1 MGAPGDIID
10 GRFELLE
17 RLGSGGMG
25 TVWRARDTVLGRE
38 VALKEMRASR
48 PGLSDRDREVL
59 RERALREGRAL
70 GRIRHPHV
78 VTIHQVVQL
87 PPDPDTGEVPQ
98 PWLVMELLPGRTLDD
113 LAAEAPLDPVETAR
127 LGRQVLSALRAAHAA
142 GVHHRDV
149 KPANIMLREDGSA
162 VLTDF
167 GIATLR
173 DAGTLTVTGQL
184 IGSPEYMAPER
195 VRGSDDDPASDLWS
209 LGLVLYAAVQ
219 GVSPLRRTTTF
230 GTLTA
235 VLEDAVPPATRSGPL
250 APVLSALLVR
260 EPRERPDPAQ
270 LDALLAAVENGRT
283 PRWARAT
290 VTAPDP
296 SAAGQGGAE
305 ARAGARPTATARS
318 RAMLVVA
325 VVAVVVAVVTTTALL
340 LALSEGGGDGPQATG
355 DPAHPGV
362 DVAAP
367 SAPAG
372 SGEPSRHPSRSP
384 SGSPSAGASASGVP
398 GRTDPSRSVAAPPD
412 AGPAGTWIAQL
423 ASVERSRGTTA
434 REQQAAAL
442 RARGLSGVRVLS
454 SDRFAALRPGYWVF
468 YVPDFATGREAVEY
482 CRSKGLVTRDSCVGR
497 YISNRSADF
506 VLQCYPTARGV
517 QPGSRCTRD

>member
-25 TVWRARDTVLGRE
+25 TVWRARDAVLGRE
-38 VALKEMRASR
+38 VALKEMRASH

-59 RERALREGRAL
+59 RERVLREACAL
-70 GRIRHPHV
+70 GRIHHPHV
-78 VTIHQVVQL
+78 VTIHQVVQS

-113 LAAEAPLDPVETAR
+113 RTAESPLDPVATAR
-127 LGRQVLSALRAAHAA
+127 LGRQVLSALCAAHAA

-209 LGLVLYAAVQ
+209 LGLVLYVAVQ

-235 VLEDAVPPATRSGPL
+235 VLEDPVPPAARSGPL

-283 PRWARAT
+283 PQWAGAT
-290 VTAPDP
+290 VTPPGP
-296 SAAGQGGAE
+296 SAPGQGAAE
-305 ARAGARPTATARS
+305 PRAGADPAAAGRS
-318 RAMLVVA
+318 RAALVVA
-325 VVAVVVAVVTTTALL
+325 VVAVVVAVITTTALF
-340 LALSEGGGDGPQATG
+340 LALSEGGGDGPRATG
-355 DPAHPGV
+355 DRARPAVG
-362 DVAAP
+362 AAA
-367 SAPAG
+367 S
-372 SGEPSRHPSRSP
+372 PSRPP
-384 SGSPSAGASASGVP
+384 SGPPSAGASASGVP
-398 GRTDPSRSVAAPPD
+398 GRTDPSRSAGAPPD

-423 ASVERSRGTTA
+423 ASVERSLGNTA

-468 YVPDFATGREAVEY
+468 YLPDFATGRAAVEY
-482 CRSKGLVTRDSCVGR
+482 CQSKGLVTRNSCVGR
-497 YISNRSADF
+497 YVSDDAADF
-506 VLQCYPTARGV
+506 VFQCYPTAGGV

>member
-10 GRFELLE
+10 ERFELLE

-25 TVWRARDTVLGRE
+25 TVWRARDAVLGRE

-59 RERALREGRAL
+59 RERVLREARAL
-70 GRIRHPHV
+70 GRIHHPHV

-113 LAAEAPLDPVETAR
+113 LTAESPLDPVATAR

-209 LGLVLYAAVQ
+209 LGLVLYVAVQ

-235 VLEDAVPPATRSGPL
+235 VLEDPVPPAARSGPL

-260 EPRERPDPAQ
+260 EPRERPGPDE

-283 PRWARAT
+283 PLWAGAT
-290 VTAPDP
+290 VTAPEP
-296 SAAGQGGAE
+296 SAPVQGAPE
-305 ARAGARPTATARS
+305 PRAGAGPATAGRS
-318 RAMLVVA
+318 RAALVVA
-325 VVAVVVAVVTTTALL
+325 VVAVVVAVITSTALL
-340 LALSEGGGDGPQATG
+340 LALSEGGGDGPRATG
-355 DPAHPGV
+355 DRARPAVGA
-362 DVAAP
+362 AAP
-367 SAPAG
+367 SAG
-372 SGEPSRHPSRSP
+372 SGGPSPRPSRPP

-398 GRTDPSRSVAAPPD
+398 GRTDPSRSEAAPPD

-423 ASVERSRGTTA
+423 ASVERSLGHTA
-434 REQQAAAL
+434 RARQAAAL

-468 YVPDFATGREAVEY
+468 YVPDFATGRAAVEY
-482 CRSKGLVTRDSCVGR
+482 CRSKGLVTRNACVGR
-497 YISNRSADF
+497 YVSDDAADF